1 MILKVKEKNGNETDY
16 YLNDNKT
23 NVSICIDDLAKLY
36 TYEINV
42 LNGKSKVF
50 NNREKSTKFIRIKDG
65 GFLYKIEVEGISYDF
80 FKEHDVDDK
89 NYYFVINLSNEYDE
103 YLDDDEQIQG
113 NSEDMYLYL
122 RLSRYRVE
130 RIEYND
136 KKLTFEDID
145 IQMRSDRDYL
155 VFTVADIFNR
165 YMKTIPSRTEDN
177 FLLMWRN
184 YYELKLNEITSAEDI
199 ESSEIDLN
207 EFRNNYDFWTSLS
220 EDGKIYLPIIVKNS
234 TTSLNS
240 TSLIAYKSLH
250 PEINKSKDLLDN
262 KYNVRYKVLNRNRLE
277 EIKQLALENDEYT
290 FNSNVCSLQFE
301 DGDDSEDLFRALL
314 DRNFTLVTIKQ
325 NIVGETERIKRIIE
339 GIDSVMNSDVVNKN
353 LAHQIINNELEDQ
366 NNFDIN
372 EKEFEKL
379 RENYST
385 LNDEQLLTVYKI
397 IHMDSLL
404 LVQGPP
410 GTGKTEIISTLTKEL
425 DKKNMKVLLTSN
437 VAEAR
442 KNITDRI
449 KGEKELIVKK
459 YTTIKEDDDKYK
471 YELKNNKLDYI
482 KNQISE
488 KFSFEED
495 FIFTPEKYNVLVER
509 LNNYKEKLGYITSLN
524 NNKDNK
530 KKEIK
535 NNSKTIEVID
545 LINSNLE
552 EHQNEI
558 YKLII
563 NDDLENIPNTIL
575 GNTIDKFLELFN
587 NTTLPDEVS
596 KITYTKNQE
605 RNYKKLIKLEDKV
618 NFLTRYDV
626 SKSKIDG
633 IIDKKILKDYN
644 DLSSFRKMLFK
655 LSNVLSCFSIDKKN
669 KKDLEQIVLENE
681 KNIKKIDY
689 SNSKNEFDSLKD
701 SFKKYLNTLK
711 ERYLEKGELLNSD
724 LNQIERQII
733 EENNNNWGINQK
745 INKLDGFIQAFDT
758 IKAQYPS
765 EEMFYLYLNDLN
777 KIISLSRDKTIN
789 LYYLDS
795 MLSDNMFERVF
806 KYDNVANGTI
816 LSMSTSQVAKFLK
829 NVDIDFDYIIVDEAS
844 KCNINDLIVSLSRTK
859 KMVLIGDYLQLDP
872 FDGEKDVAFISD
884 EQWDKITKS
893 SFSQMIKPVVDN
905 RFKIKNFDY
914 SSSNSIGILKKQ
926 YRMSKEIFD
935 LVDNIYKSVPGFELI
950 DGKKEFSNPNL
961 KYHNILTLQ
970 CDGVDHIDEDDTSA
984 YNEKE
989 CDYIVNIIKLLY
1001 ENIKNGRIKNINKI
1015 GIISFYKRQSTKI
1028 NNRIQ
1033 KLKDEL
1039 KKCNIKIEIGTVD
1052 NFQGRE
1058 FDLVILSCVRTEKMT
1073 SFITQIRRWNVSIS
1087 RAKDKLIVIG
1097 NFDKLYNISTGKN
1110 IDKNASQSDREQA
1123 VVYTN
1128 IIPYFYDHKE
1138 EFSSGDA
1145 FSNIVVDFLM
1155 GGAENE

>member
-1 MILKVKEKNGNETDY
+1 MGSVLISISLVVVGRGAGVGSVFAISAIR
-16 YLNDNKT
+16 KT
-23 NVSICIDDLAKLY
+23 NINKKIDDLL
-36 TYEINV
+36 
-42 LNGKSKVF
+42 
-50 NNREKSTKFIRIKDG
+50 EKARKDSEKIK
-65 GFLYKIEVEGISYDF
+65 
-80 FKEHDVDDK
+80 
-89 NYYFVINLSNEYDE
+89 
-103 YLDDDEQIQG
+103 
-113 NSEDMYLYL
+113 
-122 RLSRYRVE
+122 
-130 RIEYND
+130 
-136 KKLTFEDID
+136 
-145 IQMRSDRDYL
+145 RDYL
-155 VFTVADIFNR
+155 VFSVADIFNK
-165 YMKTIPSRTEDN
+165 YMKVVPTRKEDN
-177 FLLMWRN
+177 FLMSWRN
-184 YYELKLNEITSAEDI
+184 YYELKLNEITETEDV

-207 EFRNNYDFWTSLS
+207 EFRSNYDFWTSLS
-220 EDGKIYLPIIVKNS
+220 EDGKVYFPIIATSGV
-234 TTSLNS
+234 TSLSS
-240 TSLIAYKSLH
+240 TSLLAYKNLH
-250 PEINKSKDLLDN
+250 PEINSKAKDLLDG

-277 EIKQLALENDEYT
+277 EIKQIALENEDYT

-301 DGDDSEDLFRALL
+301 DADDSEDLWRALL
-314 DRNFTLVTIKQ
+314 DRDILLVSIKQ
-325 NIVGETERIKRIIE
+325 NIVGETEGIKRIIE
-339 GIDSVMNSDVVNKN
+339 GIDSVMNSEIVNKELVN
-353 LAHQIINNELEDQ
+353 QIINNELIDQ
-366 NNFDIN
+366 NNFLVN
-372 EKEFEKL
+372 EKEFAKL
-379 RENYST
+379 KDNYPT
-385 LNDEQLLTVYKI
+385 LNEEQLLTVYKI

-425 DKKNMKVLLTSN
+425 DKRNLKVLLTSN

-488 KFSFEED
+488 KFSYEKD
-495 FIFTPEKYNVLVER
+495 FIYTSDKYNALIER
-509 LNNYKEKLGYITSLN
+509 FSDYKDKLGYIESLN
-524 NNKDNK
+524 NSREEK

-535 NNSKTIEVID
+535 NNSKTIDVIN
-545 LINSNLE
+545 LINTNLD
-552 EHQNEI
+552 EHQEEI

-587 NTTLPDEVS
+587 STTLPDEVI
-596 KITYTKNQE
+596 KITYSKTQE
-605 RNYKKLIKLEDKV
+605 KSYKKLTKLEDKV
-618 NFLTRYDV
+618 NFFAKYDV

-633 IIDKKILKDYN
+633 ITDKKVLNDYSK
-644 DLSSFRKMLFK
+644 LSPFRKMLFN
-655 LSNVLSCFSIDKKN
+655 LSNTFSCFSVDKKN
-669 KKDLEQIVLENE
+669 KKELEQILAENE
-681 KNIKKIDY
+681 KNIKQINY
-689 SNSKNEFDSLKD
+689 SSSKSEFEILKVE
-701 SFKKYLNTLK
+701 FKKYLDRLK
-711 ERYLEKGELLNSD
+711 KIYLEKDESLNND
-724 LNQIERQII
+724 LNQIERNII
-733 EENNNNWGINQK
+733 EENNRNWGINQK
-745 INKLDGFIQAFDT
+745 VNQIDSFIREYDSIKNK
-758 IKAQYPS
+758 YPN
-765 EEMFYLYLNDLN
+765 EILFYSYLNELN
-777 KIISLSRDKTIN
+777 KIISLSKYKTSN
-789 LYYLDS
+789 SYYLDS

-806 KYDNVANGTI
+806 KYDNVSNGTI
-816 LSMSTSQVAKFLK
+816 LSMSTSQVAKFLRS
-829 NVDIDFDYIIVDEAS
+829 VDIDFDYIIVDEAS

-872 FDGEKDVAFISD
+872 FDGEKDVAFISN

-893 SFSQMIKPVVDN
+893 SFSQMIKPVVDD
-905 RFKIKNFDY
+905 RFEKKNFDY
-914 SSSNSIGILKKQ
+914 SLSNSIGILKKQ

-935 LVDNIYKSVPGFELI
+935 LVDNIYKSVPGFELV

-961 KYHNILTLQ
+961 KYLNILTLQ

-1097 NFDKLYNISTGKN
+1097 NFDKLYDISTSKN
-1110 IDKNASQSDREQA
+1110 IDKNASQADREQA
-1123 VVYTN
+1123 VVYTD

-1138 EFSSGDA
+1138 QYSSNEF
-1145 FSNIVVDFLM
+1145 NNKVVEFLM
-1155 GGAENE
+1155 GGTENE